1 MKLRIQN
8 LITLLMIT
16 FILLTGCDRKQ
27 QAPEQVEVP
36 ADSQIEIT
44 LSEKTQSETVPTTL
58 YPPENPHE
66 DLTVTGTAP
75 PSDYQ
80 GNPILWIPEFEYELE
95 SNIAEKYAVSLPIAP
110 KHAEKWARY
119 EQRVREDFYKLK
131 KRREGVTSV
140 KRKYDMNREVEAEL
154 KNQRAEIMTQGM
166 TPLNAAKYLVAHNIN
181 TDHNKQYAQQALDDN
196 PNDYHTLLVWTHVQ
210 EDFEKQRGGYRR
222 LIRMRPN
229 SAYAL
234 YRLGDITFT
243 PEAIPI
249 LKKAYQYAP
258 DVPADHPTFLK
269 TGILYELAKAYFN
282 RTRDDAKALETLQCL
297 SKYDSELSEVYIQD
311 MQRNNRI
318 GMVGR
323 PQKAKTNE

>member
-8 LITLLMIT
+8 LTTLLMIA

-27 QAPEQVEVP
+27 QVPEQGEGP

-58 YPPENPHE
+58 YPPENPYE

-80 GNPILWIPEFEYELE
+80 GNPILWIPKFEYELE
-95 SNIAEKYAVSLPIAP
+95 SNAVSLPIAP
-110 KHAEKWARY
+110 NHAEKMARFK
-119 EQRVREDFYKLK
+119 QRNNELYDEYLEKVKN
-131 KRREGVTSV
+131 VTS
-140 KRKYDMNREVEAEL
+140 KKLRWQFYREYHLQSAAIKAEV
-154 KNQRAEIMTQGM
+154 MTEGM
-166 TPLNAAKYLVAHNIN
+166 PPLNAAKYLIAHNIN
-181 TDHNKQYAQQALDDN
+181 TEHKKQYAQQALDEN
-196 PNDYHTLLVWTHVQ
+196 PDDYHTLLVWAYVQ
-210 EDFEKQRGGYRR
+210 DFEKKPEAFRR
-222 LIRMRPN
+222 SLKMRPN
-229 SAYAL
+229 APYVL
-234 YRLGDITFT
+234 YRLGDITLT

-258 DVPADHPTFLK
+258 DVPTDHPTYLK
-269 TGILYELAKAYFN
+269 TGILYELAKAYFYA
-282 RTRDDAKALETLQCL
+282 TREDAKALETLKYL
-297 SKYDSELSEVYIQD
+297 SKYDSELSEVYIRD

-323 PQKAKTNE
+323 SQKEKTNE